1 MNRWHARGL
10 DTFHDVFPRLQEID
24 QFVQNILIDLVD
36 PMFVQCFLFE
46 DFTKWS
52 NRPFHTLQTVDQ

>member
-10 DTFHDVFPRLQEID
+10 DTFYDVFPRLQEID

-36 PMFVQCFLFE
+36 PMFVQFFLFE